1 VIRDVLAGDRSH
13 KASRLLGDELVVTGC
28 AQPPEL
34 VYKVLEDDLRVS
46 AETELVVRSLCAMFT
61 LH

>member
-1 VIRDVLAGDRSH
+1 MSWLGTGATRPT
-13 KASRLLGDELVVTGC
+13 RLLGDELVVT
-28 AQPPEL
+28 AYDQPPEL
-34 VYKVLEDDLRVS
+34 VYKVFEDDLRVS